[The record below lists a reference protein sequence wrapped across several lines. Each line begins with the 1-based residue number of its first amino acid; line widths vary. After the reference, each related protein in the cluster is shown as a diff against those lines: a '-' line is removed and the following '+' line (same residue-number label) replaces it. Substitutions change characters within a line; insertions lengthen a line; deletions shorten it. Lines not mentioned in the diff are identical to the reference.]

1 MTTIRYGGQAVI
13 EGVMMSGPK
22 GKAIAVRNE
31 DGCLVYKIEDKKPL
45 AEQHALFRLPVV
57 RGVANFCASM
67 VGGIRDLTWSA
78 AQAGE
83 TEDEKLS
90 AWEIFTAVLTA
101 LVFSVLVF
109 IVFPVFLATWLHQ
122 YVGDFGRSLI
132 EGLLRAGLFLGYV
145 LAISRMNDIKRLFA
159 YHGAEHKTINA
170 YEAGVELTPENVR
183 QYSRI
188 HVRCGTSFLMMVMLL
203 MIVFFTFV
211 GQTDAVHRILIK
223 IICLPLIAGLSYELF
238 RLPLKYPNS
247 KLVRILVAP
256 GLAMQGLTTREPDD
270 SQIETAIAALRAV
283 PGFAGSEIDA
293 AAAKARAQRSRRSK
307 RSRRAAVQQQPMAAE
322 GQPALAERQA
332 AEQGEMTE
340 ETTVLYRSMSGHATQ
355 PAAEMPAA
363 AAEDAPQQAAETL
376 PQDTVVLDMDAPQQ
390 AAAEQQAAE
399 TLPQDTVVLDMD
411 APQQAAAEQQAAGTL
426 PQEIHA
432 LAPVTETAV
441 TETAVAET
449 AVAETA
455 VAETAVAE
463 TAVTETA
470 VAETAVAETDA
481 QRAQPLQARLNAAL
495 EQAGTKIAADA
506 AALHTRLAP
515 AMHQARLQAQAAG
528 RQAAA
533 LARKSGRQATL
544 LAKAAGRK
552 TLQLS
557 RTASRKAIRVGRI
570 TGCAVCLL
578 ADEAAGAVKRIV
590 NEAER
595 RSAHAAD
602 TPQTAAPPQ
611 NAAPAA
617 TEETPSAAAAEAAPA
632 SRTESRTETAP
643 ELRQTEN
650 GKEED

>member
-363 AAEDAPQQAAETL
+363 AAEDRPQQAAEML

-399 TLPQDTVVLDMD
+399 TLPQ
-411 APQQAAAEQQAAGTL
+411 
-426 PQEIHA
+426 EIHA

-441 TETAVAET
+441 T
-449 AVAETA
+449 
-455 VAETAVAE
+455 E

-481 QRAQPLQARLNAAL
+481 QSAQPLQARLTAAL

>member
-211 GQTDAVHRILIK
+211 DQTDAVHRILIK

-363 AAEDAPQQAAETL
+363 AAEDRPQQAAEML

-399 TLPQDTVVLDMD
+399 TLPQ
-411 APQQAAAEQQAAGTL
+411 
-426 PQEIHA
+426 EIHA

-441 TETAVAET
+441 TETAVTET
-449 AVAETA
+449 AVT
-455 VAETAVAE
+455 E

-470 VAETAVAETDA
+470 VAETAVTETDA
-481 QRAQPLQARLNAAL
+481 QRAQPLQTRLTAAL

-557 RTASRKAIRVGRI
+557 RTAGRKAIRVGRI

>member
-363 AAEDAPQQAAETL
+363 AAEDAPQQAA
-376 PQDTVVLDMDAPQQ
+376 
-390 AAAEQQAAE
+390 AEQQAAE

-411 APQQAAAEQQAAGTL
+411 APQQAAAEQQAAEML

-441 TETAVAET
+441 TETALT
-449 AVAETA
+449 
-455 VAETAVAE
+455 E

-544 LAKAAGRK
+544 LAKAAGCK

>member
-363 AAEDAPQQAAETL
+363 AAEDRPQQAAEML

-399 TLPQDTVVLDMD
+399 TLPQ
-411 APQQAAAEQQAAGTL
+411 
-426 PQEIHA
+426 EIHA

-441 TETAVAET
+441 T
-449 AVAETA
+449 
-455 VAETAVAE
+455 E

>member
-363 AAEDAPQQAAETL
+363 AAEDRPQQAAEMLPQDTVVLDMDAPQQTAAEQQAAGTL

-399 TLPQDTVVLDMD
+399 TLPQ
-411 APQQAAAEQQAAGTL
+411 
-426 PQEIHA
+426 EIHA

-441 TETAVAET
+441 TETAVTET
-449 AVAETA
+449 AVT
-455 VAETAVAE
+455 E

-481 QRAQPLQARLNAAL
+481 QRAQPLQTRLNAAL

-632 SRTESRTETAP
+632 SRTETAP

>member
-211 GQTDAVHRILIK
+211 DQTDAVHRILIK

-363 AAEDAPQQAAETL
+363 AAEDRPQQAAEML

-399 TLPQDTVVLDMD
+399 TLPQ
-411 APQQAAAEQQAAGTL
+411 
-426 PQEIHA
+426 EIHA

-441 TETAVAET
+441 TETAVTET
-449 AVAETA
+449 AVTETA
-455 VAETAVAE
+455 VNETAVAE
-463 TAVTETA
+463 TAVTET
-470 VAETAVAETDA
+470 DA
-481 QRAQPLQARLNAAL
+481 QRAQPLQTRLTAAL

-557 RTASRKAIRVGRI
+557 RTAGRKAIRVGRI

>member
-340 ETTVLYRSMSGHATQ
+340 ETTVLYRSMGGHATQ

-363 AAEDAPQQAAETL
+363 AAEDAPQQAAE
-376 PQDTVVLDMDAPQQ
+376 M
-390 AAAEQQAAE
+390 
-399 TLPQDTVVLDMD
+399 LPQDTVVLDMD

>member
-340 ETTVLYRSMSGHATQ
+340 ETTVLYRSMGGHATQ

-363 AAEDAPQQAAETL
+363 AAEDAPQQAAEML

-399 TLPQDTVVLDMD
+399 
-411 APQQAAAEQQAAGTL
+411 TL

>member
-340 ETTVLYRSMSGHATQ
+340 ETTVLYRSMGGYATQ

-363 AAEDAPQQAAETL
+363 AAEDAPQQAAEML

-399 TLPQDTVVLDMD
+399 TLPQ
-411 APQQAAAEQQAAGTL
+411 
-426 PQEIHA
+426 EIHA

-441 TETAVAET
+441 TETAVT
-449 AVAETA
+449 
-455 VAETAVAE
+455 ETAVAE

-470 VAETAVAETDA
+470 VTETAVAESAVAETDA

>member
-238 RLPLKYPNS
+238 LSL
-247 KLVRILVAP
+247 
-256 GLAMQGLTTREPDD
+256 
-270 SQIETAIAALRAV
+270 
-283 PGFAGSEIDA
+283 
-293 AAAKARAQRSRRSK
+293 
-307 RSRRAAVQQQPMAAE
+307 
-322 GQPALAERQA
+322 
-332 AEQGEMTE
+332 
-340 ETTVLYRSMSGHATQ
+340 
-355 PAAEMPAA
+355 
-363 AAEDAPQQAAETL
+363 
-376 PQDTVVLDMDAPQQ
+376 
-390 AAAEQQAAE
+390 
-399 TLPQDTVVLDMD
+399 
-411 APQQAAAEQQAAGTL
+411 
-426 PQEIHA
+426 IH
-432 LAPVTETAV
+432 
-441 TETAVAET
+441 
-449 AVAETA
+449 
-455 VAETAVAE
+455 
-463 TAVTETA
+463 
-470 VAETAVAETDA
+470 
-481 QRAQPLQARLNAAL
+481 
-495 EQAGTKIAADA
+495 I
-506 AALHTRLAP
+506 
-515 AMHQARLQAQAAG
+515 
-528 RQAAA
+528 
-533 LARKSGRQATL
+533 
-544 LAKAAGRK
+544 
-552 TLQLS
+552 
-557 RTASRKAIRVGRI
+557 
-570 TGCAVCLL
+570 
-578 ADEAAGAVKRIV
+578 
-590 NEAER
+590 
-595 RSAHAAD
+595 
-602 TPQTAAPPQ
+602 
-611 NAAPAA
+611 
-617 TEETPSAAAAEAAPA
+617 
-632 SRTESRTETAP
+632 
-643 ELRQTEN
+643 
-650 GKEED
+650 

>member
-340 ETTVLYRSMSGHATQ
+340 ETTVLYRSMGGHATQ

-363 AAEDAPQQAAETL
+363 AAEDAPQQAAEML

-399 TLPQDTVVLDMD
+399 TLPQ
-411 APQQAAAEQQAAGTL
+411 
-426 PQEIHA
+426 EIHA

-441 TETAVAET
+441 TETALT
-449 AVAETA
+449 
-455 VAETAVAE
+455 E
-463 TAVTETA
+463 TAVT
-470 VAETAVAETDA
+470 ETAVAETDA

-557 RTASRKAIRVGRI
+557 RTAGRKAIRVGRI

>member
-363 AAEDAPQQAAETL
+363 AAEDRPQQAAEMLPQDTVVLDMDAPQQAAAEQQAAEML

-399 TLPQDTVVLDMD
+399 TLPQ
-411 APQQAAAEQQAAGTL
+411 
-426 PQEIHA
+426 EIHA

-441 TETAVAET
+441 TETAVT
-449 AVAETA
+449 
-455 VAETAVAE
+455 E

-481 QRAQPLQARLNAAL
+481 QSAQPLQARLTAAL

>member
-340 ETTVLYRSMSGHATQ
+340 ETTVLYRSMGGHATQ

-399 TLPQDTVVLDMD
+399 TLPQ
-411 APQQAAAEQQAAGTL
+411 
-426 PQEIHA
+426 EIHA

-441 TETAVAET
+441 TETAVTETAVTETAVTET
-449 AVAETA
+449 AVA
-455 VAETAVAE
+455 
-463 TAVTETA
+463 ETA

-557 RTASRKAIRVGRI
+557 RTAGRKAIRVGRI